1 MAIPNIL
8 TIVNSKISA
17 NIIYMTNKFLPGVRG
32 VGAHTQSGML
42 HSILSPFPD
51 EYQVLFTDF
60 LDLNRIPK
68 ATITDTLFNIA
79 QKLNFFEFNTATNT
93 KTDTPLFNMG
103 VNAAN
108 QLFIKTEAEDDS
120 LGGGNAPAI
129 LIDSLGNVYINGI
142 QISSSQ
148 STGFLF
154 EFDTSGITQYNRNT
168 ANLGPLFPYWT
179 DPATGNTRFDNI
191 FYGSPIGP
199 TYAWNVKNIPGTTPS
214 SQLIY
219 NNSPI
224 PGSSAPGFRTFASN
238 ADPLPVDCVVYGEFF
253 NTTPPPNG
261 ALINNIPHTFSNTPI
276 TQDFT
281 SGYTFTVGI
290 FKQTYTGVLPTPVVN
305 ELVASQDIH
314 VPFRGNYNGT
324 AVSFCCNFAFEMT
337 DNDIATGAPCSYIP
351 FFNHNAI
358 EVGPNTADL
367 RWRDVTI
374 SFTTKA
380 NL

>member
-1 MAIPNIL
+1 ML
-8 TIVNSKISA
+8 Q
-17 NIIYMTNKFLPGVRG
+17 NKFLPGVRG
-32 VGAHTQSGML
+32 VGSHTQSGML
-42 HSILSPFPD
+42 HSILSPYPAEF
-51 EYQVLFTDF
+51 QVLFTDF

-79 QKLNFFEFNTATNT
+79 QQLNFFRTNTATNT
-93 KTDTPLFNMG
+93 KTDTPLYNMG
-103 VNAAN
+103 INVND
-108 QLFIKTEAEDDS
+108 QLYLKTNNEGDLLTDP
-120 LGGGNAPAI
+120 NPPAI
-129 LIDSLGNVYINGI
+129 LIDTNGDVYINAV
-142 QISSSQ
+142 QISTSQ

-168 ANLGPLFPYWT
+168 ANLGPLGPNYWT
-179 DPATGNTRFDNI
+179 DPASGLPRFDNI

-199 TYAWNVKNIPGTTPS
+199 TYAWNVKNIPSTTPS

-224 PGSSAPGFRTFASN
+224 PGSSAPGFRTFATI

-253 NTTPPPNG
+253 NTVPPPNG

-276 TQDFT
+276 TLDFT
-281 SGYTFTVGI
+281 SGYTFTCGI
-290 FKQTYTGVLPTPVVN
+290 IKQTYTGIFPTPIIN
-305 ELVASQDIH
+305 ELVASQDMNIG
-314 VPFRGNYNGT
+314 FRGNYSGT
-324 AVSFCCNFAFEMT
+324 AISFSCNFAFEMT